1 MTCGALLV
9 LGAFARPAWAQEV
22 AKPEQDGGN
31 GVSWAVVGFG
41 FGVVYFVF
49 LMIYVLRR
57 QKFQKGLVDRS
68 LKLSEER
75 NELARQQLAAQA
87 ETNRLLERLI
97 AERGEA

>member
-1 MTCGALLV
+1 MLIGSWAMIGVATSSV
-9 LGAFARPAWAQEV
+9 WAQEA
-22 AKPEQDGGN
+22 AKPEPVSGN
-31 GVSWAVVGFG
+31 PPFWPLALVGF
-41 FGVVYFVF
+41 VAVYFIL
-49 LMIYVLRR
+49 LMVYVLRR

-75 NELARQQLAAQA
+75 NELARQQLAMQA